1 MSKYEDKA
9 RKRFENSY
17 MPEPNSGR
25 WLWTGYVHNQ
35 GYGFFY
41 YRGQK
46 NLLAHRVSYEFY
58 KGKIDIFSNVL
69 HKCDTPC
76 CVNPDHLFLGTQQT
90 NVLDAIS
97 KGRFKMPP
105 TQWGHK

>member
-17 MPEPNSGR
+17 IPEPNSGC
-25 WLWTGYVHNQ
+25 WLWTGYIHNQ

-58 KGKIDIFSNVL
+58 I
-69 HKCDTPC
+69 
-76 CVNPDHLFLGTQQT
+76 GTQQD

-97 KGRFKMPP
+97 KRRFKMPP
-105 TQWGHK
+105 IQWGHK